1 MVNKLWELD
10 MLQYKF
16 QHMRPP
22 RISNTAKLVKSKRS
36 NKVKQINISK
46 QEAKKRIKQLQ
57 IELFEERYK
66 LAKLKLTQS
75 IEKQIKVAL
84 SNPKLKPQDKEAYNQ
99 LSEKLEDIVSSKV
112 IKLGSKIYNHIV
124 KDSVDSEDEVKSEL
138 WLSEKKSVSE
148 SKPYENNSKTLNGLI
163 SRCFNI
169 HDAKKLMGKLDY
181 RFKIILGRVQK
192 PVTNG
197 EKEKDE
203 DLGEDSDEE
212 LEGVSDDDNTSSD
225 EEDED
230 GDDDDAL
237 PDEEID
243 PEQLYK
249 LYKDDFA
256 FSDEEDEFNAGPE
269 VELNPDINYNEV
281 TDEEPSDEEEEIDWN
296 KVNDEKS
303 KIGNDDFFS
312 EEEPSAKRQKKDK
325 KDKVILPALAGG
337 YFSGGESASE
347 DDDPD
352 NDSVV
357 KKATTQ
363 RKNRRGQRARQKI
376 WEKKYGK
383 KAIHVVKQ
391 HERIKSERETKQ
403 LEFEAREA
411 KRAEKRRIQN
421 EKNKNNANYTPLGTR
436 SGSSGDSRSGAAPDS
451 EQMHPSWIAK
461 KKAEEA
467 LKNVKFQGKKKT
479 FD

>member
-36 NKVKQINISK
+36 KKVKQINISK
-46 QEAKKRIKQLQ
+46 QEAKTRIKQLQ
-57 IELFEERYK
+57 VELFEERFK

-84 SNPKLKPQDKEAYNQ
+84 ANPKVKLQDKEAYNQ
-99 LSEKLEDIVSSKV
+99 LSEILEDIVSSKV
-112 IKLGSKIYNHIV
+112 IKLGSKIYNHIIKV
-124 KDSVDSEDEVKSEL
+124 SVDGEEEVKSEL
-138 WLSEKKSVSE
+138 WLSEKKRVSE
-148 SKPYENNSKTLNGLI
+148 NKPYENNSKALNGLI
-163 SRCFNI
+163 SKCFNT
-169 HDAKKLMGKLDY
+169 HDAKKLMGKLEY

-212 LEGVSDDDNTSSD
+212 LEGISDDDDSSSD
-225 EEDED
+225 DEDED
-230 GDDDDAL
+230 EDEYEDKEERDAV

-256 FSDEEDEFNAGPE
+256 FSDEEDESNTGPE
-269 VELNPDINYNEV
+269 VALNPDINYNEV
-281 TDEEPSDEEEEIDWN
+281 TDEEPSDEEEQIDWDMV
-296 KVNDEKS
+296 KDEKN
-303 KIGNDDFFS
+303 KIENDDFFS
-312 EEEPSAKRQKKDK
+312 GEEPSAKRQKKE
-325 KDKVILPALAGG
+325 KVVLPALAGG
-337 YFSGGESASE
+337 YFSGDESDSE
-347 DDDPD
+347 DGDPD

-383 KAIHVVKQ
+383 KANHVVKQ

-411 KRAEKRRIQN
+411 KRAEKRRLQN

-436 SGSSGDSRSGAAPDS
+436 GGSAGDSS
-451 EQMHPSWIAK
+451 
-461 KKAEEA
+461 
-467 LKNVKFQGKKKT
+467 
-479 FD
+479 